1 MMERLIALIRRREFH
16 VFLFV
21 LGLVLF
27 GWPVITFSDIGRLEM
42 MFKYLF
48 LAWMIFIF
56 LLFLVAVSQSVSSG
70 SKESEEGQ
78 E

>member
-1 MMERLIALIRRREFH
+1 MERFKTLLRRREFH

-27 GWPVITFSDIGRLEM
+27 GWPIITFSDIGRLET

-48 LAWMIFIF
+48 LAWIIFIF
-56 LLFLVAVSQSVSSG
+56 LLFLVAMSQMTSTG
-70 SKESEEGQ
+70 SEKNEEGQ